1 MKAAPGNAEPQL
13 GAKPSHAKLGLG
25 APSLPPGYK
34 QTDVGAIPEE
44 WEVESMDSLTSR
56 MTNGIVG
63 TATSAYV
70 SSDDGVLYIQGY
82 NVQEGSFPFRLLVAV
97 SAPE

>member
-13 GAKPSHAKLGLG
+13 GAKTSHAKLGLG

-44 WEVESMDSLTSR
+44 WEVESMDSLTSL

>member
-1 MKAAPGNAEPQL
+1 MKADPGNAEPQL
-13 GAKPSHAKLGLG
+13 
-25 APSLPPGYK
+25 
-34 QTDVGAIPEE
+34 GAIPEE
-44 WEVESMDSLTSR
+44 WEVESMDSLTSL